1 MQGGGTIIFKF
12 YQFMNNI
19 RLSRK
24 LTILYVMCV
33 LLPLVVTDSAVLYI
47 VLNNQHAKQRHAMEN
62 EASAI
67 QYSLTNNIDY
77 AAATAKQIYMN
88 EYIERYLNRDYADAL
103 AYVEA
108 YQDFVKTTLF
118 KGGAG
123 MDNTIITMYAD
134 NPTIVNG
141 GEFSQLSAIE
151 NTRWYQTF
159 EDSGQDTMLYFY
171 YDDEKSP
178 AVEAKRKVL
187 FLKRLDFFSG
197 SRCEKFLK
205 IELD

>member
-134 NPTIVNG
+134 NPTIVNLWA
-141 GEFSQLSAIE
+141 S
-151 NTRWYQTF
+151 
-159 EDSGQDTMLYFY
+159 
-171 YDDEKSP
+171 
-178 AVEAKRKVL
+178 
-187 FLKRLDFFSG
+187 
-197 SRCEKFLK
+197 SRACRR
-205 IELD
+205 

>member
-187 FLKRLDFFSG
+187 FLKRLDFSAGAGAKNF
-197 SRCEKFLK
+197 
-205 IELD
+205 